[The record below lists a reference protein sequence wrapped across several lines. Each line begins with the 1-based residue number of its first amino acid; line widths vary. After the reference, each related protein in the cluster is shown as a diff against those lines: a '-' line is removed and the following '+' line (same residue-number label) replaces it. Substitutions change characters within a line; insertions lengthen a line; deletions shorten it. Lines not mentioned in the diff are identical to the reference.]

1 MGTKLDPVL
10 QSYLRS
16 IRGSMKSTSISGNS
30 RPDPYLNRID
40 ILDIW
45 ANELQENEACQQ
57 LFQEL
62 VIDSFSTVFFSYSGL
77 YKYANATL
85 RSSLETALRI
95 AYFAFHPVEYQWWK
109 KEKNWQSDTKNV
121 WGNGYNYFISID
133 KIENIDKKLKDAKL
147 PGLFNGMYN
156 IPSMYSVLSKSVH
169 TLYSS
174 LQTGHNNF
182 SPNFDLSTFKKWSTM
197 YGNVMSRIN
206 LLYICVFEP
215 EYSRLEAAD
224 KTKILD
230 IGIASE
236 KTKTTLGL

>member
-1 MGTKLDPVL
+1 
-10 QSYLRS
+10 
-16 IRGSMKSTSISGNS
+16 MKSTSITGNS
-30 RPDPYLNRID
+30 KPNPYMTKID

-62 VIDSFSTVFFSYSGL
+62 VVDLFSTLFFSYSGL

-121 WGNGYNYFISID
+121 WGNGYDYFISID
-133 KIENIDKKLKDAKL
+133 KIEDVDKKLKAARIQ
-147 PGLFNGMYN
+147 GLFNGSSHS
-156 IPSMYSVLSKSVH
+156 IPKIYSILSKSVH

-174 LQTGHNNF
+174 LQTGQNNF
-182 SPNFDLSTFKKWSTM
+182 SPTFDLPIFKRWSAM
-197 YGNVMSRIN
+197 YDNVMSRIN
-206 LLYICVFEP
+206 LLYICVFEA
-215 EYSRLEAAD
+215 EYSKIASAD

-236 KTKTTLGL
+236 ETKKTLGL